1 MHDGSRGVAVTGLF
15 AFLFDAPTRARANE
29 EYQQAL
35 AEEQEQR
42 AQEDGKKSES
52 EERNEGKPKCWIN

>member
-1 MHDGSRGVAVTGLF
+1 VTGLF